1 MKALQMRKNLTR
13 GYLFTFCGLDGCGK
27 TTMIQRLEAWLKQQ
41 GKPVLLTRQPTDAVR
56 NSAIFRTYMDQPDH
70 RRYDYRSLSML
81 AAADRIQHVNKEIY
95 PAMQEG
101 KIVLSDRYFYSCLAN
116 LLGRGYERDRWI
128 YEAASF
134 VLQPDAAFFLDI
146 SVEEAIARVRQ
157 RAEEK
162 ERYIHESL
170 QYRLRDFY
178 IEIARK
184 NKGILLSTAEDEE
197 KTFETIK
204 KTVQKCLE
212 ENRNGYKKRRL

>member
-1 MKALQMRKNLTR
+1 MKALHMRKKLTR

-27 TTMIQRLEAWLKQQ
+27 TTMIRRLEAWLRQQ

-70 RRYDYRSLSML
+70 RDYEYRSLSL
-81 AAADRIQHVNKEIY
+81 QAAADRIQHVTRYIY

-101 KIVLSDRYFYSCLAN
+101 KIVLCDRYFYSCLAN
-116 LLGRGYERDRWI
+116 LLSRGYTKDRWI

-146 SVEEAIARVRQ
+146 SVQEAIARVRQ

-170 QYRLRDFY
+170 QYRLRNSY

-184 NKGILLSTAEDEE
+184 NKGILLSTAEEEE
-197 KTFETIK
+197 KTFEKIRQ
-204 KTVQKCLE
+204 TVQKCLE
-212 ENRNGYKKRRL
+212 ENRNG